1 MTPRPILARL
11 AGLLLLA
18 VLLSPAVAVV
28 VYAASTHGETAVQS
42 EEPGPAGGPG
52 VFGLEEGIE
61 AAEHGGGLPQLDA
74 LTFPSQ
80 IFWLIVSFATL
91 YWLLSRKALPRVSDI
106 LEARQTRISSD
117 LDQAAALRNEAEEA
131 LRRHQAVVAE
141 AQARAAAQIKET
153 QDRLSAEA
161 AKRQADIDAELNAK
175 LAEAEGR
182 IASAKN
188 QALAEIQGVA
198 AEVARSAVHR
208 LAGIEVDAKDVEA
221 AVGRIVREA
230 A

>member
-1 MTPRPILARL
+1 MKRRSTLVRL
-11 AGLLLLA
+11 AGLALLA
-18 VLLSPAVAVV
+18 LVLNPAVPTAF
-28 VYAASTHGETAVQS
+28 AASTHSETATQAV
-42 EEPGPAGGPG
+42 EPGPAGGPG
-52 VFGLEEGIE
+52 IEGFEEGID

-74 LTFPSQ
+74 STFPSK

-91 YWLLSRKALPRVSDI
+91 YWLFSRKALPRVSDI
-106 LEARQTRISSD
+106 LETRQARISSD
-117 LDQAAALRNEAEEA
+117 LDQAAALRNEAEQA
-131 LRRHQAVVAE
+131 LRKHQAVVAE

-161 AKRQADIDAELNAK
+161 AKRQAEIDVELNAK
-175 LAEAEGR
+175 LAEAESR

-198 AEVARSAVHR
+198 AEVARSAVQR
-208 LAGIEVDAKDVEA
+208 LSGIEVEAKEVEA
-221 AVGRIVREA
+221 AVASIVREA

>member
-1 MTPRPILARL
+1 MKRRPTLVRL

-18 VLLSPAVAVV
+18 MLLSPAVPVV
-28 VYAASTHGETAVQS
+28 AYAASTHGETAGHS

-52 VFGLEEGIE
+52 VAGFEEGIE

-74 LTFPSQ
+74 ATFPSQ
-80 IFWLIVSFATL
+80 IFWLIVSFLTL
-91 YWLLSRKALPRVSDI
+91 YWLLSRKALPRVGDI
-106 LEARQTRISSD
+106 LEARQARISSD

-131 LRRHQAVVAE
+131 LRKHQAVVAD

-153 QDRLSAEA
+153 QDRLAAEA
-161 AKRQADIDAELNAK
+161 AKRQAEVDAGLNAK
-175 LAEAEGR
+175 LVEAENR
-182 IASAKN
+182 IVAAKN

-198 AEVARSAVHR
+198 AEVARSAVQR
-208 LAGIEVDAKDVEA
+208 LAGIEVEAKDVEA
-221 AVGRIVREA
+221 AVASIVREA

>member
-1 MTPRPILARL
+1 MRRRPTLVWL

-18 VLLSPAVAVV
+18 MLLSPAVPVV
-28 VYAASTHGETAVQS
+28 AYAASTHGETAAHS

-52 VFGLEEGIE
+52 VAGFEEGIE

-74 LTFPSQ
+74 ATFPSQ
-80 IFWLIVSFATL
+80 IFWLIVSFLTL
-91 YWLLSRKALPRVSDI
+91 YWLLSRKALPRVGDI
-106 LEARQTRISSD
+106 LEARQARISGD

-131 LRRHQAVVAE
+131 LRKHQAVVAE

-153 QDRLSAEA
+153 QDRLAAEA
-161 AKRQADIDAELNAK
+161 AKRQAEVDAGLNAK
-175 LAEAEGR
+175 LVEAENR
-182 IASAKN
+182 IAAAKN

-198 AEVARSAVHR
+198 AEVARSAVQR
-208 LAGIEVDAKDVEA
+208 LAGIEVEAKDVEA
-221 AVGRIVREA
+221 AVASIVREA

>member
-1 MTPRPILARL
+1 MKRRPTLVRL

-18 VLLSPAVAVV
+18 TLVMPVAPAAF
-28 VYAASTHGETAVQS
+28 AESTHGETAATT

-52 VFGLEEGIE
+52 VHGFEEGIE

-74 LTFPSQ
+74 TTFPSQ
-80 IFWLIVSFATL
+80 IFWLIVSFLTL
-91 YWLLSRKALPRVSDI
+91 YWLLSRKALPRVGDI
-106 LEARQTRISSD
+106 LEARQASISGD

-131 LRRHQAVVAE
+131 LRKHQAVVAE

-153 QDRLSAEA
+153 QDRLAAEA
-161 AKRQADIDAELNAK
+161 AKRQAEVDAGLNAK
-175 LAEAEGR
+175 LVEAENR
-182 IASAKN
+182 IAAAKN

-198 AEVARSAVHR
+198 AEVARSAVQR
-208 LAGIEVDAKDVEA
+208 LAGIEVEAKDVEA
-221 AVGRIVREA
+221 AVASIVREA